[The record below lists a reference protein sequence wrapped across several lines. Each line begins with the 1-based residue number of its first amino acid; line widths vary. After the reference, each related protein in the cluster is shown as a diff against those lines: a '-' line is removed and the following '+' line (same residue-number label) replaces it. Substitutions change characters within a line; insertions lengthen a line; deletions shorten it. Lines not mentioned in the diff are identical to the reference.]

1 MTYKFLQKFLSKLLS
16 WGSLAL
22 ICQSC
27 GYQSAVNHNALSGYS
42 SITVPYVEGDEE
54 GDITAQLV
62 QALAEEGPWKYHALD
77 AELSLKV
84 KILEIKREDVGYD
97 RFYNENGE
105 IERWMV
111 PNERRLSVRAQVVV
125 IEEATQKNILGPME
139 LSESVK
145 LDFNPEYSETNLV
158 RFSLAQYDFVENAER
173 TAHRPLNQ
181 RLAKI
186 IVNSLINSW

>member
-1 MTYKFLQKFLSKLLS
+1 MIYKLLLKYLNKLFC

-22 ICQSC
+22 AIQSC
-27 GYQSAVNHNALSGYS
+27 GYRSAGNYNALSRYQ

-54 GDITAQLV
+54 GDVTTQII
-62 QALAEEGPWKYHALD
+62 QALAEAGVWKYHALD
-77 AELSLKV
+77 AQLSLKV
-84 KILEIKREDVGYD
+84 KILKIKREDVGYD
-97 RFYNENGE
+97 RFYNQNNQ

-111 PNERRLSVRAQVVV
+111 PNERRLSILAEVSVV
-125 IEEATQKNILGPME
+125 EESTQKTILGPLE

-173 TAHRPLNQ
+173 TAHKPLNQ